1 MAAPRLRDGGAPV
14 AGWWR
19 PGCGLFIFAQ
29 EKIMINLTGINKY
42 WDKPLGKESSER
54 VYGLRDVN
62 LEIKRGEF
70 ITIMGQSGSGKST
83 LLQILGLLDLPSE
96 GEFLLEGT
104 DVMGLPDR
112 ELARI
117 RNKFFGF
124 VFQSFHLLPELTA
137 LENVQLP
144 MTYAGISA
152 KQRIERAGELLDK
165 VGLSHRIHHH
175 PKAMSGGEQQRV
187 AIARAL
193 ANDPGFLFADEPTGN
208 LPSET
213 GRQIM
218 EIIQGLNKEGMTI
231 IMVTHDDALGKLGS
245 RCLRLS
251 DGRIVG

>member
-1 MAAPRLRDGGAPV
+1 
-14 AGWWR
+14 
-19 PGCGLFIFAQ
+19 
-29 EKIMINLTGINKY
+29 MIQLSGINKY
-42 WDKPLGKESSER
+42 WDKAAGSEGADR

-62 LEIKRGEF
+62 ISINRGDF
-70 ITIMGQSGSGKST
+70 VTIMGQSGSGKST
-83 LLQILGLLDLPSE
+83 LLQILGLLDLPNE
-96 GEFLLEGT
+96 GSFLLEGN
-104 DVMGLPDR
+104 DVVSLSDR

-117 RNKFFGF
+117 RNRFFGF

-144 MTYAGISA
+144 MSYAGVSA
-152 KQRIERAGELLDK
+152 HLRKERSHELLEK
-165 VGLSHRIHHH
+165 VGLSHRVHHL

-218 EIIQGLNKEGMTI
+218 DIITSLNREGMTI
-231 IMVTHDDALGKLGS
+231 VMVTHDEQLGKLGN
-245 RCLRLS
+245 RCVRLS
-251 DGRIVG
+251 DGRIAD

>member
-1 MAAPRLRDGGAPV
+1 
-14 AGWWR
+14 
-19 PGCGLFIFAQ
+19 
-29 EKIMINLTGINKY
+29 MINLIGINKY
-42 WDKPLGKESSER
+42 WDKSNGKEGEER

-83 LLQILGLLDLPSE
+83 MLQILGLLDLPSE
-96 GEFLLEGT
+96 GQFLLEGN
-104 DVMGLPDR
+104 DAMLLSDR

-144 MTYAGISA
+144 MTYAGTPA
-152 KQRIERAGELLDK
+152 KQRLERSRELLEK
-165 VGLSHRIHHH
+165 VGLSHRMDHH
-175 PKAMSGGEQQRV
+175 PRAMSGGEQQRV

-231 IMVTHDDALGKLGS
+231 IMVTHDDNLGKLGS
-245 RCLRLS
+245 RCIRLA
-251 DGRIVG
+251 DGRVIS